1 MTGPYAGGVIDTID
15 ARIATLTSTDRR
27 TGTVVT
33 RDTTGPYAN
42 VTIDPGS
49 TAVPVKVLRHVD
61 VYADDRV
68 VLEKFG
74 GDWVVIGTWTE
85 RPTGRNIVGG
95 KWYTT
100 AGALVLAV
108 AGTEALCN
116 IDTGAL
122 TLPANRLV
130 AVHAQPVIDTSATG
144 TTYLFRIRDGSLT
157 GTQKHEHLYVPA
169 SASQG
174 YEVPIEMLYQTGT
187 VPEVKTFVLTLV
199 RIGGAGTA
207 NVSAGGATI
216 SVYMYAEV
224 KGPAGILTLV

>member
-1 MTGPYAGGVIDTID
+1 MTGPYAGGIIDTID
-15 ARIATLTSTDRR
+15 ARIQTQTSVDRR

-33 RDTTGPYAN
+33 RDATGLYAQ
-42 VTIDPGS
+42 VTIDPGG

-74 GDWVVIGTWTE
+74 GDWVVVGTWTE
-85 RPTGRNIVGG
+85 RPTGRNIIGG

-116 IDTGAL
+116 IDTGSL
-122 TLPANRLV
+122 TLPANKLI
-130 AVHAQPVIDTSATG
+130 AVHAQPVISTSATG
-144 TTYLFRIRDGSLT
+144 TTYLFRIRDTGLS
-157 GTQKHEHLYVPA
+157 GTQRHEQLYVPA

-174 YEVPIEMLYQTGT
+174 YEVPIEMLYQTST
-187 VPEVKTFVLTLV
+187 VPEVKTFALTLI
-199 RIGGAGTA
+199 RLGGAGTA
-207 NVSAGGATI
+207 DISAGGATI
-216 SVYMYAEV
+216 SVFMYAEV
-224 KGPAGILTLV
+224 KGPAGILTFV